1 MTDKYKNIFH
11 TLILF
16 ALIFFL
22 LHSKI
27 LSNFVWTFPELFM
40 DFKGP
45 INWLECHSLGFN
57 LITLESVDCG
67 LGERIGQFN
76 YGYAF
81 LNIPYNE
88 FLGIFYRM
96 YLPWIFIFLFV
107 FFSVVIFSPKDKSET
122 LLLYLAL
129 LNPSTMLLFERMQLD
144 CLFYLAII
152 FAVYNRYYFIH
163 WFLGIYFA
171 LIKFYPIA
179 ILISI
184 FVEKKDRSL
193 KFIFFITLFLS
204 CLFFSY
210 LFINKEYYLFMIN
223 NMLPG
228 KAGYHFLYS
237 LNSLPKIL
245 TYSFAIKYQI
255 LLILF
260 YSLFILITIKI
271 YKKLSVDQNFI
282 LNELYTDKS
291 KLYLIAGYFNLFLFT
306 LVSSYAY
313 KEVYLILFIPFI
325 LHVKEKYN
333 NKIFNILIYILIV
346 RYIYLFLYAYINV
359 HDDITFIDAQRV
371 FSYKF
376 LITIFFKAILDF
388 ILISFITAILF
399 LKTKF
404 YIFDKINNK

>member
-81 LNIPYNE
+81 LSIPYNE

-107 FFSVVIFSPKDKSET
+107 FCSVVIFSPKDKSET

-193 KFIFFITLFLS
+193 KFIFFIILFLS

-333 NKIFNILIYILIV
+333 NKIFNILIYILMV

-404 YIFDKINNK
+404 YIFDRINNK

>member
-1 MTDKYKNIFH
+1 
-11 TLILF
+11 
-16 ALIFFL
+16 
-22 LHSKI
+22 
-27 LSNFVWTFPELFM
+27 
-40 DFKGP
+40 
-45 INWLECHSLGFN
+45 
-57 LITLESVDCG
+57 
-67 LGERIGQFN
+67 
-76 YGYAF
+76 
-81 LNIPYNE
+81 
-88 FLGIFYRM
+88 
-96 YLPWIFIFLFV
+96 
-107 FFSVVIFSPKDKSET
+107 
-122 LLLYLAL
+122 
-129 LNPSTMLLFERMQLD
+129 MLLIERMQLD

-193 KFIFFITLFLS
+193 KFIFFIIFFLS

-210 LFINKEYYLFMIN
+210 LFLNKEYYLFMVN

-260 YSLFILITIKI
+260 YSLFIFITIKN
-271 YKKLSVDQNFI
+271 YKKLSIDQNFI

-313 KEVYLILFIPFI
+313 KEIYLILFIPYI
-325 LHVKEKYN
+325 LHIKEKYN

-359 HDDITFIDAQRV
+359 HDEITFIDGQRV

-388 ILISFITAILF
+388 ILVSFTTAILF
-399 LKTKF
+399 LKTKL
-404 YIFDKINNK
+404 YIIDKINNK

>member
-88 FLGIFYRM
+88 FLGIFYRT

-122 LLLYLAL
+122 FLLYLAL

-193 KFIFFITLFLS
+193 KFIFFIILFLS

-260 YSLFILITIKI
+260 YSLFILISIKI

>member
-1 MTDKYKNIFH
+1 MTNKYKNIFH
-11 TLILF
+11 TLVLF

-88 FLGIFYRM
+88 FLGILYRT
-96 YLPWIFIFLFV
+96 YLPWIFIFLFI
-107 FFSVVIFSPKDKSET
+107 FFSVAIFSPKNKSET
-122 LLLYLAL
+122 FLLYLAL
-129 LNPSTMLLFERMQLD
+129 LNPSTMLLIERMQLD

-184 FVEKKDRSL
+184 FVEEKDRSL
-193 KFIFFITLFLS
+193 KFIFFIIFFLS

-210 LFINKEYYLFMIN
+210 LFLNKEYYLFMVN

-260 YSLFILITIKI
+260 YSLFIFITIKN
-271 YKKLSVDQNFI
+271 YKKLSIDQNFI

-291 KLYLIAGYFNLFLFT
+291 KVYLIAGYFNLFLFT

-313 KEVYLILFIPFI
+313 KEIYLILFIPYI
-325 LHVKEKYN
+325 LHIKEKYN

-359 HDDITFIDAQRV
+359 HDEITFIDGQRV

-376 LITIFFKAILDF
+376 LITIF
-388 ILISFITAILF
+388 
-399 LKTKF
+399 LKL
-404 YIFDKINNK
+404 Y

>member
-11 TLILF
+11 TLVLF

-45 INWLECHSLGFN
+45 VNWLECHNLGFN
-57 LITLESVDCG
+57 LITIENVDCG

-88 FLGIFYRM
+88 YLGIFYRT
-96 YLPWIFIFLFV
+96 YLPWILILLFV
-107 FFSVVIFSPKDKSET
+107 FFSVLIFSPKDKLET

-152 FAVYNRYYFIH
+152 FTVYNRYYFIH

-193 KFIFFITLFLS
+193 KLIFFIILFLS
-204 CLFFSY
+204 CLFFTY
-210 LFINKEYYLFMIN
+210 LFINKENYLFMIN

-245 TYSFAIKYQI
+245 TYIFGIKYQI

-260 YSLFILITIKI
+260 FSFFILITMKI
-271 YKKLSVDQNFI
+271 YKKLNVDQNFI
-282 LNELYTDKS
+282 LNELYSNKS

-306 LVSSYAY
+306 LVSSYVY

-325 LHVKEKYN
+325 FHVKEKYN
-333 NKIFNILIYILIV
+333 NKVFNILIYILIV

-359 HDDITFIDAQRV
+359 HDGITFIDAQRV
-371 FSYKF
+371 FSYEF

-388 ILISFITAILF
+388 ILVSFITAILF

-404 YIFDKINNK
+404 YILNIIKSN

>member
-1 MTDKYKNIFH
+1 MTNKYKNIFH
-11 TLILF
+11 TLVLF

-88 FLGIFYRM
+88 FLGILYRT
-96 YLPWIFIFLFV
+96 YLPWIFIFLFI
-107 FFSVVIFSPKDKSET
+107 FFSVAIFSPKNKSET
-122 LLLYLAL
+122 FLLYLAL
-129 LNPSTMLLFERMQLD
+129 LNPSTMLLIERMQLD

-193 KFIFFITLFLS
+193 KFIFFIIFFLS

-210 LFINKEYYLFMIN
+210 LFLNKEYYLFMVN

-260 YSLFILITIKI
+260 YSLFIFITIKN
-271 YKKLSVDQNFI
+271 YKKLSIDQNFI

-313 KEVYLILFIPFI
+313 KEIYLILFIPYI
-325 LHVKEKYN
+325 LHIKEKYN

-359 HDDITFIDAQRV
+359 HDEITFIDGQRV

-388 ILISFITAILF
+388 ILVSFTTAILF
-399 LKTKF
+399 LKTKL
-404 YIFDKINNK
+404 YIIDKINNK

>member
-1 MTDKYKNIFH
+1 MTNKYKNIFH
-11 TLILF
+11 TLVLF

-88 FLGIFYRM
+88 FLGILYRT
-96 YLPWIFIFLFV
+96 YLPWIFIFLFI
-107 FFSVVIFSPKDKSET
+107 FFSVAIFSPKNKSET
-122 LLLYLAL
+122 FLLYLAL
-129 LNPSTMLLFERMQLD
+129 LNPSTMLLIERMQLD

-193 KFIFFITLFLS
+193 KFIFFIIFFLS

-210 LFINKEYYLFMIN
+210 LFLNKEYYLFMAN

-260 YSLFILITIKI
+260 YSLFIFITIKN
-271 YKKLSVDQNFI
+271 YKKLSIDQNFI

-313 KEVYLILFIPFI
+313 KEIYLILFIPYI
-325 LHVKEKYN
+325 LHIKEKYN

-359 HDDITFIDAQRV
+359 HDEITFIDGQRV

-376 LITIFFKAILDF
+376 LITIF
-388 ILISFITAILF
+388 
-399 LKTKF
+399 LKL
-404 YIFDKINNK
+404 Y

>member
-1 MTDKYKNIFH
+1 MTNKYKNIFH
-11 TLILF
+11 TLVLF

-88 FLGIFYRM
+88 FLGILYRT
-96 YLPWIFIFLFV
+96 YLPWIFIFLFI
-107 FFSVVIFSPKDKSET
+107 FFSVAIFSPKNKSET
-122 LLLYLAL
+122 FLLYLAL
-129 LNPSTMLLFERMQLD
+129 LNPSTMLLIERMQLD

-193 KFIFFITLFLS
+193 KFIFFIIFFLS

-210 LFINKEYYLFMIN
+210 LFLNKEYYLFMAN

-260 YSLFILITIKI
+260 YSLFILITIKN

-313 KEVYLILFIPFI
+313 KEIYLILFIPYI
-325 LHVKEKYN
+325 LHIKEKYN

-359 HDDITFIDAQRV
+359 HDEITFIDAQRV

-388 ILISFITAILF
+388 ILVSFTTAILF
-399 LKTKF
+399 LKTKL
-404 YIFDKINNK
+404 YIIDKINNK

>member
-1 MTDKYKNIFH
+1 MTNKYKNIFH
-11 TLILF
+11 TLVLF

-88 FLGIFYRM
+88 FLGILYRT
-96 YLPWIFIFLFV
+96 YLPWIFIFLFI
-107 FFSVVIFSPKDKSET
+107 FFSVAIFSPKNKSET
-122 LLLYLAL
+122 FLLYLAL
-129 LNPSTMLLFERMQLD
+129 LNPSTMLLIERMQLD

-193 KFIFFITLFLS
+193 KFIFFIIFFLS

-210 LFINKEYYLFMIN
+210 LFLNKEYYLFMAN

-260 YSLFILITIKI
+260 YSLFIFITIKN
-271 YKKLSVDQNFI
+271 YKKLSIDQNFI

-313 KEVYLILFIPFI
+313 KEIYLILFIPYI
-325 LHVKEKYN
+325 LHIKEKYN

-359 HDDITFIDAQRV
+359 HDEITLIDAQRV

-388 ILISFITAILF
+388 ILVSFTTAILF
-399 LKTKF
+399 LKTKL
-404 YIFDKINNK
+404 YIIDKINNK

>member
-1 MTDKYKNIFH
+1 MTNKYKNIFH
-11 TLILF
+11 TLVLF

-88 FLGIFYRM
+88 FLGILYRT
-96 YLPWIFIFLFV
+96 YLPWIFIFLFI
-107 FFSVVIFSPKDKSET
+107 FFSVAIFSPKNKSET
-122 LLLYLAL
+122 FLLYLAL
-129 LNPSTMLLFERMQLD
+129 LNPSTMLLIERMQLH

-193 KFIFFITLFLS
+193 KFIFFIIFFLS

-210 LFINKEYYLFMIN
+210 LFLNKEYYLFMAN

-260 YSLFILITIKI
+260 YSLFIFITIKN
-271 YKKLSVDQNFI
+271 YKKLSIDQNFI

-313 KEVYLILFIPFI
+313 KEIYLILFIPYI
-325 LHVKEKYN
+325 LHIKEKYN

-359 HDDITFIDAQRV
+359 HDEITFIDGQRV

-376 LITIFFKAILDF
+376 LITIF
-388 ILISFITAILF
+388 
-399 LKTKF
+399 LKL
-404 YIFDKINNK
+404 Y

>member
-1 MTDKYKNIFH
+1 MTNKYKNIFH
-11 TLILF
+11 TLVLF

-88 FLGIFYRM
+88 FLGILYRT

-193 KFIFFITLFLS
+193 IFIFFIIFFLS

-210 LFINKEYYLFMIN
+210 LFLNKEYYLFMAN

-260 YSLFILITIKI
+260 YSLFIFITIKN
-271 YKKLSVDQNFI
+271 YKKLSIDQNFI

-313 KEVYLILFIPFI
+313 KEIYLILFIPYI
-325 LHVKEKYN
+325 LHIKEKYN

-359 HDDITFIDAQRV
+359 HDEITLIDAQRV

-376 LITIFFKAILDF
+376 LITIF
-388 ILISFITAILF
+388 
-399 LKTKF
+399 LKL
-404 YIFDKINNK
+404 Y

>member
-1 MTDKYKNIFH
+1 MTNKYKNIFH
-11 TLILF
+11 TLVLF

-88 FLGIFYRM
+88 FLGILYRT
-96 YLPWIFIFLFV
+96 YLPWIFIFLFI
-107 FFSVVIFSPKDKSET
+107 FFSVAIFSPKNKSET
-122 LLLYLAL
+122 FLLYLAL
-129 LNPSTMLLFERMQLD
+129 LNPSTMLLIERMQLD

-193 KFIFFITLFLS
+193 KFIFFIIFFLS

-210 LFINKEYYLFMIN
+210 LFLNKEYYLFMTN

-260 YSLFILITIKI
+260 YSLFIFITIKN
-271 YKKLSVDQNFI
+271 YKKLSIDQNFI

-313 KEVYLILFIPFI
+313 KEIYLILFIPYI
-325 LHVKEKYN
+325 LHIKEKYN

-359 HDDITFIDAQRV
+359 HDEITFIDGQRV

-388 ILISFITAILF
+388 ILVSFTTAILF
-399 LKTKF
+399 LKTKL
-404 YIFDKINNK
+404 YIIDKINNK

>member
-88 FLGIFYRM
+88 FLGIFYRT
-96 YLPWIFIFLFV
+96 YLPWILIFLFV

-171 LIKFYPIA
+171 LIKFYPIV

-260 YSLFILITIKI
+260 YSLFILVTIKI

-333 NKIFNILIYILIV
+333 NKIFNILIYILMV

-404 YIFDKINNK
+404 YIFDRINNK

>member
-88 FLGIFYRM
+88 FLGIFYRT
-96 YLPWIFIFLFV
+96 YLPWILIFLFV

-260 YSLFILITIKI
+260 YSLFILVTIKI

-404 YIFDKINNK
+404 YIFDRINNK

>member
-88 FLGIFYRM
+88 FLGIFYRT
-96 YLPWIFIFLFV
+96 YLPWILIFLFV

-171 LIKFYPIA
+171 LIKFYPIV

-193 KFIFFITLFLS
+193 KFIFFIILFLS

-260 YSLFILITIKI
+260 YSLFILVTIKI

-404 YIFDKINNK
+404 YIFDRINNK

>member
-1 MTDKYKNIFH
+1 MTNKYKNIFH
-11 TLILF
+11 TLVLF

-88 FLGIFYRM
+88 FLGILYRT
-96 YLPWIFIFLFV
+96 YLPWIFIFLFI
-107 FFSVVIFSPKDKSET
+107 FFSVAIFSPKNKSET
-122 LLLYLAL
+122 FLLYLAL
-129 LNPSTMLLFERMQLD
+129 LNPSTMLLIERMQLD

-193 KFIFFITLFLS
+193 KFIFFIIFFLS

-210 LFINKEYYLFMIN
+210 LFLNKEYYLFMVN

-260 YSLFILITIKI
+260 YSLFIFITIKN
-271 YKKLSVDQNFI
+271 YKKLSIDQNFI

-313 KEVYLILFIPFI
+313 KEIYLILFIPYI
-325 LHVKEKYN
+325 LHIKEKYN

-359 HDDITFIDAQRV
+359 HDEITFIDGQRV

-376 LITIFFKAILDF
+376 LITIF
-388 ILISFITAILF
+388 
-399 LKTKF
+399 LKL
-404 YIFDKINNK
+404 Y

>member
-88 FLGIFYRM
+88 FLGIFYRT
-96 YLPWIFIFLFV
+96 YLPWILILLFV
-107 FFSVVIFSPKDKSET
+107 FFSVLIFNPKDKLET

-260 YSLFILITIKI
+260 YSLFILISIKI

-346 RYIYLFLYAYINV
+346 RYIYLFLYSYINV

>member
-1 MTDKYKNIFH
+1 MTNKYKNIFH
-11 TLILF
+11 TLVLF

-88 FLGIFYRM
+88 FLGILYRT
-96 YLPWIFIFLFV
+96 YLPWIFIFLFI
-107 FFSVVIFSPKDKSET
+107 FFSVAIFSPKNKSET
-122 LLLYLAL
+122 FLLYLAL
-129 LNPSTMLLFERMQLD
+129 LNPSTMLLIERMQLD

-193 KFIFFITLFLS
+193 KFIFFIIFFLS

-210 LFINKEYYLFMIN
+210 LFLNKEYYLFMVN

-260 YSLFILITIKI
+260 YSLFIFITIKN
-271 YKKLSVDQNFI
+271 YKKLSIDQNFI

-313 KEVYLILFIPFI
+313 KEIYLILFIPYI
-325 LHVKEKYN
+325 LHIKEKYK

-346 RYIYLFLYAYINV
+346 RYIYLFYM
-359 HDDITFIDAQRV
+359 
-371 FSYKF
+371 
-376 LITIFFKAILDF
+376 
-388 ILISFITAILF
+388 LISMYTMKLHLLMVKEYFH
-399 LKTKF
+399 
-404 YIFDKINNK
+404 INF